1 MAALCSLAQIW
12 VWNWCWEAEAT

>member
-12 VWNWCWEAEAT
+12 VWNWCWEAETT